1 MFPGTERPSVHL
13 IVQWKRNEMSL
24 GCSNNETVGDLAKNS
39 FIAVVVWKPD
49 VTIRRRRNKIK
60 RW

>member
-1 MFPGTERPSVHL
+1 
-13 IVQWKRNEMSL
+13 MSL

-49 VTIRRRRNKIK
+49 VTIRGRRNKEVVTVQEVWLWRRK
-60 RW
+60 CGS